1 MKLRVRIEAS
11 PVRLFDRR
19 LVAPLDNQV
28 LFPDICTKSG
38 KWFRDGGELF
48 RRGGAGET
56 LGQKAE

>member
-1 MKLRVRIEAS
+1 
-11 PVRLFDRR
+11 
-19 LVAPLDNQV
+19 LVGPFDNQV
-28 LFPDICTKSG
+28 LFPDIYTTSG